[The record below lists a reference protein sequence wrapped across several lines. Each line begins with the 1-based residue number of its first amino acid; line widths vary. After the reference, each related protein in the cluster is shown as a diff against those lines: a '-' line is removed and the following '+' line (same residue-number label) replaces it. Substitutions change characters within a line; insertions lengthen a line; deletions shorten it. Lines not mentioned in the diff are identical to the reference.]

1 MALIFIVHDTVHF
14 TAHYAET
21 GCGRIHDNFH
31 EDLNMKRVT
40 FLSH

>member
-1 MALIFIVHDTVHF
+1 MALIFIVHDTVYF
-14 TAHYAET
+14 TAHYTET
-21 GCGRIHDNFH
+21 GGSRIHVNFH